1 MPELPDILAYIEA
14 LKPRI
19 EGQALERLRLVSPFV
34 LRSVTPPVSAVQ
46 GRRVLGFRRLG
57 KQIIFALEGA
67 LFIVVHLMIAGRFQW
82 KEKSKA
88 PPGKIGLAVFE
99 FPSGAL

>member
-14 LKPRI
+14 LRARI
-19 EGQALERLRLVSPFV
+19 EGQPLGRLRLLSPV
-34 LRSVTPPVSAVQ
+34 ILRSVSPPVSAVE

-57 KQIIFALEGA
+57 KQIVFCLEGD

-82 KEKSKA
+82 KEKTKK
-88 PPGKIGLAVFE
+88 PPGKIGLAVF
-99 FPSGAL
+99 A